1 MVTEVPP
8 PGDVTSRTVPPDSC
22 AMPYTWLSPSPL
34 PDGCFVVKNGSNAR
48 RATSSV
54 MPTPV
59 SVTMIA
65 T

>member
-1 MVTEVPP
+1 M
-8 PGDVTSRTVPPDSC
+8 
-22 AMPYTWLSPSPL
+22 AYTWLRPR
-34 PDGCFVVKNGSNAR
+34 PDPERPFVVKNGSKAR

-59 SVTMIA
+59 SVTVIE